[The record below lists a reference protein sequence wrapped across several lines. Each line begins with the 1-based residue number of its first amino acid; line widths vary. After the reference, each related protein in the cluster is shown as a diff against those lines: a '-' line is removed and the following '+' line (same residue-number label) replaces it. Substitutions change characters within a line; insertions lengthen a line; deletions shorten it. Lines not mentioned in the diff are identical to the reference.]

1 METLRAHDDFLI
13 ATAAD
18 FVGKELAVSDWE
30 FVDQARI
37 DRFAEAT
44 WHTHWLHTDPE
55 KARADGPYGGT
66 VAHGFFMLSL
76 LNHFIDVCDLRP
88 ADSAF
93 ALNYG
98 VDKVRFPQPVPVG
111 NGFRIRDRITLL
123 ATEPRPKGL
132 FARTGHTLEVE
143 GLERPGAV
151 AEYLAIWVPKT
162 A

>member
-1 METLRAHDDFLI
+1 MDTHAPTPFLI
-13 ATAAD
+13 ANAAEL
-18 FVGKELAVSDWE
+18 VGRELAVSDWD

-44 WHTHWLHTDPE
+44 HHTHWLHTDPE
-55 KARADGPYGGT
+55 RAETEGPYGGT

-76 LNHFIDVCDLRP
+76 LNHFIDACDLRP

-98 VDKVRFPQPVPVG
+98 VDRVRFLAPVPIG
-111 NGFRIRDRITLL
+111 DGFRVRDRITLME
-123 ATEPRPKGL
+123 TEMRPKGL

-143 GLERPGAV
+143 GMERPAVV
-151 AEYLAIWVPKT
+151 AEYLAVWVHSPI